1 MSDIAP
7 HTADLSSAMPTTAA
21 AGTASEAPQP
31 GNESATDTPSS
42 APADSTGRATRPR
55 AGKPG
60 QARAG
65 GRNGGG
71 RNRNDGGNP
80 GNGGGHRGG
89 QHSREETVGEAV
101 APVAEGA
108 VRVAIPPS

>member
-7 HTADLSSAMPTTAA
+7 HTADLSSAMPTAAA

-55 AGKPG
+55 TGVREPSTVKMFSGPIAGRK
-60 QARAG
+60 
-65 GRNGGG
+65 
-71 RNRNDGGNP
+71 
-80 GNGGGHRGG
+80 
-89 QHSREETVGEAV
+89 V
-101 APVAEGA
+101 
-108 VRVAIPPS
+108 